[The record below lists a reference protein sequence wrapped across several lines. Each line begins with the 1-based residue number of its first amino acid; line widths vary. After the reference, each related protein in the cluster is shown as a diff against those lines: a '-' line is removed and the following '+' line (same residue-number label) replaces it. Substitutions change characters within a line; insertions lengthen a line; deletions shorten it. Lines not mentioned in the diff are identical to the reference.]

1 MWKSSTWNSFWLKW
15 RDACFWLDQW
25 TRTEYT
31 SSTQTLYLS
40 VELTCWKCFLKH
52 VKTQPMVNNEN
63 LLYLNTGKRQFI
75 IIYINVLFYHCT
87 LHVCSPWSPYST
99 RQFHNYVISI
109 FSFIRIK
116 SGGGGRWHFT
126 EKNILYISW
135 LWLVWIIT
143 REFNPLKKKKEFF
156 FSLFLTWIS
165 STNFF
170 VTTFCYGL
178 VLDTNHKLTL

>member
-1 MWKSSTWNSFWLKW
+1 MFSLNM
-15 RDACFWLDQW
+15 
-25 TRTEYT
+25 
-31 SSTQTLYLS
+31 
-40 VELTCWKCFLKH
+40 LKH
-52 VKTQPMVNNEN
+52 SLWWIMKICYILIQVKDNSS
-63 LLYLNTGKRQFI
+63 L
-75 IIYINVLFYHCT
+75 YINVLFYHCT

-116 SGGGGRWHFT
+116 SGGGSLAFYRKKHT
-126 EKNILYISW
+126 LYF
-135 LWLVWIIT
+135 LTLTCLDNYT
-143 REFNPLKKKKEFF
+143 RIQSFKKKKEFF

-170 VTTFCYGL
+170 VTTLCYGL

>member
-31 SSTQTLYLS
+31 SSTQTLHLS
-40 VELTCWKCFLKH
+40 VELSCWKCFLKH
-52 VKTQPMVNNEN
+52 VNTQPMVNNEK

-99 RQFHNYVISI
+99 RQFHNHVISI
-109 FSFIRIK
+109 FSFIWIK
-116 SGGGGRWHFT
+116 GGSLAFYR
-126 EKNILYISW
+126 ENILYISW

-143 REFNPLKKKKEFF
+143 REFNPLKKKKKNFF
-156 FSLFLTWIS
+156 FSFLDVNFIYKLLCNNILLRIS
-165 STNFF
+165 FRYKS
-170 VTTFCYGL
+170 
-178 VLDTNHKLTL
+178 

>member
-1 MWKSSTWNSFWLKW
+1 MFKHSLWWIMKNCYILIQVKDNSSL
-15 RDACFWLDQW
+15 
-25 TRTEYT
+25 
-31 SSTQTLYLS
+31 
-40 VELTCWKCFLKH
+40 
-52 VKTQPMVNNEN
+52 
-63 LLYLNTGKRQFI
+63 
-75 IIYINVLFYHCT
+75 YINVLFYHCT

-116 SGGGGRWHFT
+116 SGGGGSLAFYRKKHT
-126 EKNILYISW
+126 LYF
-135 LWLVWIIT
+135 LTLTCLDNYT
-143 REFNPLKKKKEFF
+143 RIQSFKKKKNF